1 MSYFKLLKFL
11 DNPHKVLKKEEA
23 KVVEDLFSSA

>member
-1 MSYFKLLKFL
+1 MSYFKLIKFL
-11 DNPHKVLKKEEA
+11 DNPHKALNKKEA